1 MSAKRKLDLDE
12 QKIRVIQAAQGLQL
26 LPKKNLY
33 KEYFDMT
40 DEEAERTIQEMKK
53 EQEEQ
58 MAMDAQGAQMAA
70 DQGPG
75 MESAENIPPTANEST
90 ETPVEFMLNRT
101 LDDEAKEVMHRIVE
115 KQKQKAEELLES

>member
-1 MSAKRKLDLDE
+1 
-12 QKIRVIQAAQGLQL
+12 
-26 LPKKNLY
+26 
-33 KEYFDMT
+33 MT
-40 DEEAERTIQEMKK
+40 DEEADRTIQEMKK

-58 MAMDAQGAQMAA
+58 MATDAQAQGAPMAA

-75 MESAENIPPTANEST
+75 MESAENTPPTANEST

>member
-1 MSAKRKLDLDE
+1 
-12 QKIRVIQAAQGLQL
+12 
-26 LPKKNLY
+26 
-33 KEYFDMT
+33 MT

-75 MESAENIPPTANEST
+75 MESAENTPPTANEST

-101 LDDEAKEVMHRIVE
+101 LDDDAKEVMHRIVE
-115 KQKQKAEELLES
+115 KQKQKADELLES

>member
-1 MSAKRKLDLDE
+1 
-12 QKIRVIQAAQGLQL
+12 
-26 LPKKNLY
+26 
-33 KEYFDMT
+33 MT

-58 MAMDAQGAQMAA
+58 MAMDAQAQGAPMAA

-75 MESAENIPPTANEST
+75 AESAENTPPTANEST

-101 LDDEAKEVMHRIVE
+101 LDDEAKEVMYRIVE
-115 KQKQKAEELLES
+115 KQKQKADELLES